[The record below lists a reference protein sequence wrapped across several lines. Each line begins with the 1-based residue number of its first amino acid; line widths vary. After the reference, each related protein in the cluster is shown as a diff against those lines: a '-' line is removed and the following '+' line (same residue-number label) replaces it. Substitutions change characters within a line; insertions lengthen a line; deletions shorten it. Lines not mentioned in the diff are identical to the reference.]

1 MRIQSLAA
9 NQTVITLSSGCE
21 VFFSYETPVAAIF
34 DGVSYKTDRKYSTTT
49 TRHINAWLG
58 NSGKNAIVKPQSY
71 FDLLASD

>member
-1 MRIQSLAA
+1 MHIKSLGA
-9 NQTVITLSSGCE
+9 NQTVITLSSGCQ

-34 DGVSYKTDRKYSTTT
+34 DGISYKTDRKYSNTT
-49 TRHINAWLG
+49 TRHINTWLG

>member
-9 NQTVITLSSGCE
+9 NQTVVTLSSGCE

-49 TRHINAWLG
+49 TRHVNAWLG
-58 NSGKNAIVKPQSY
+58 SDSKSAIVKPQDY
-71 FDLLASD
+71 FDNLAAN